1 MNWKIIDLLKQELV
15 YSDINSPRFLD
26 YGGCPLHIA
35 HGALL
40 TDYLKSGWTICAT
53 LSSAFYLLNDSPA
66 RRADYEVA
74 TNSSIYPQKFCR
86 TRLVE
91 NVSVEK
97 RFLEIFDNLKL
108 YVENVK
114 SLRTKALSSWQ
125 TLDKSFKDPFLKAK
139 ISFLISVAQ
148 DVEPFLQSFQ
158 TQNPVFPLLY
168 DEILF
173 IMSNLLKRIVVPT
186 KLETISARKLASI
199 DLTLETDLL
208 PLSKTKLGMGTNAEI
223 EVK

>member
-1 MNWKIIDLLKQELV
+1 MKDLSLQKIIQVSMDGPHVNWKLIDLLKQELV

-40 TDYLKSGWTICAT
+40 TDHLKSDWTICAT

-66 RRADYEVA
+66 IRADYEVA

-97 RFLEIFDNLKL
+97 RFLEI
-108 YVENVK
+108 
-114 SLRTKALSSWQ
+114 
-125 TLDKSFKDPFLKAK
+125 
-139 ISFLISVAQ
+139 
-148 DVEPFLQSFQ
+148 
-158 TQNPVFPLLY
+158 
-168 DEILF
+168 
-173 IMSNLLKRIVVPT
+173 
-186 KLETISARKLASI
+186 
-199 DLTLETDLL
+199 
-208 PLSKTKLGMGTNAEI
+208 
-223 EVK
+223 